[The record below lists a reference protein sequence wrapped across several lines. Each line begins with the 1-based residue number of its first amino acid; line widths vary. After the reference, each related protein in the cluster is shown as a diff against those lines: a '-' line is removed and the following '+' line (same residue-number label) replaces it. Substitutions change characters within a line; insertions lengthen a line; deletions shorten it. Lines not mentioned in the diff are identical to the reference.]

1 MKCWKERWVVLKP
14 HLKQKKKTDTSFFIF
29 FLVFVSQAQEKYFF
43 PLQASD
49 QWLSGHDGLSVLQQT
64 SWRNKIWI

>member
-1 MKCWKERWVVLKP
+1 MLKGSLSGFKTSSKTERK
-14 HLKQKKKTDTSFFIF
+14 KQTIFLGFF
-29 FLVFVSQAQEKYFF
+29 SKAQEKYFF